1 MKRKILLSFLSLVL
15 CVPAAVLLSGS
26 VPRPVQKDASALLSD
41 GERKAIARGLYGRI
55 ELVKSSVAADY
66 KVYVTNSHSSADLRV
81 QIVGGLAD
89 SPGRWE
95 IVKGL
100 PDFRVYITNSV
111 AEADL
116 SICFVNA
123 LPGPTR

>member
-1 MKRKILLSFLSLVL
+1 MKRKISVSLLVLVL

-26 VPRPVQKDASALLSD
+26 VPLPAQKDASALLPD
-41 GERKAIARGLYGRI
+41 GERRAIARGLYGRI

-66 KVYVTNSHSSADLRV
+66 KVYVTSSHSSADLRV
-81 QIVGGLAD
+81 QIVGGLAN

-100 PDFRVYITNSV
+100 PDFRVYIANNAST
-111 AEADL
+111 ADL
-116 SICFVNA
+116 LIYFVNA
-123 LPGPTR
+123 GPGPTR

>member
-1 MKRKILLSFLSLVL
+1 MKKKILFSLFAFVL
-15 CVPAAVLLSGS
+15 GVPAAVLLSGS
-26 VPRPVQKDASALLSD
+26 VPLPAQKDASALLSD

-55 ELVKSSVAADY
+55 ELVKSPAVADY
-66 KVYVTNSHSSADLRV
+66 KVYVTNNSSSADLRV

-89 SPGRWE
+89 RPGRWE

-100 PDFRVYITNSV
+100 PDFRVYITNSA

>member
-1 MKRKILLSFLSLVL
+1 MKRKILLSLLALVL
-15 CVPAAVLLSGS
+15 CVPAAVLLSGA
-26 VPRPVQKDASALLSD
+26 VPFPVQKDASALLSD

>member
-1 MKRKILLSFLSLVL
+1 MKKKILLSFLSLVL
-15 CVPAAVLLSGS
+15 CVPAVALLSGA
-26 VPRPVQKDASALLSD
+26 VPLPAQKDASALLPL
-41 GERKAIARGLYGRI
+41 EQRKAIARGLYGRI

>member
-1 MKRKILLSFLSLVL
+1 MKKKILLSFLSLVL

-26 VPRPVQKDASALLSD
+26 VPLPVQKDASALLSD

-55 ELVKSSVAADY
+55 ELV
-66 KVYVTNSHSSADLRV
+66 
-81 QIVGGLAD
+81 IGGLAD

-116 SICFVNA
+116 LICFVNSN
-123 LPGPTR
+123 PGPVR

>member
-1 MKRKILLSFLSLVL
+1 MKKKILLSLLALVL
-15 CVPAAVLLSGS
+15 GVPAVALLSGA
-26 VPRPVQKDASALLSD
+26 VPFPAQKDASALLSD

>member
-1 MKRKILLSFLSLVL
+1 MKKKILLSFLSLVL
-15 CVPAAVLLSGS
+15 CVPAVALLSGA
-26 VPRPVQKDASALLSD
+26 VPLPAQKDASALLSL
-41 GERKAIARGLYGRI
+41 EQRKAIARGLYGRI

-66 KVYVTNSHSSADLRV
+66 KVYVTSSHSSADLRV
-81 QIVGGLAD
+81 QIVGGLAN

-100 PDFRVYITNSV
+100 PDFRVYITNS
-111 AEADL
+111 ASAADL

>member
-1 MKRKILLSFLSLVL
+1 MKKKILLSFLSLVL

-26 VPRPVQKDASALLSD
+26 VPLPVQKDASALLSD

-116 SICFVNA
+116 LICFVNSN
-123 LPGPTR
+123 PGPVR

>member
-1 MKRKILLSFLSLVL
+1 MKKKILLPLLALVL
-15 CVPAAVLLSGS
+15 CVPAVTLLSGA
-26 VPRPVQKDASALLSD
+26 VPFPAQKDASALLPD
-41 GERKAIARGLYGRI
+41 GERKAAARGLYGRI